1 MLTHDFLVEI
11 GTEELPPKALK
22 TLSDSFTQGIE
33 EGLKAAGL
41 SYANVKSFASPR
53 RLAVRIED
61 LQAQQADIAI
71 EKRGPSKQAAYDKD
85 GQPTRALLGFTQSI
99 GITPDQLEEMET
111 PKGAWLVYRTT
122 EAGQPTRLLLN
133 DIVIQSLHKL
143 PIPKRMRWGAQKVEF
158 VRPVQW
164 VVMLFGDEV
173 VPGEILGIA
182 NGKFTRGHRFHS
194 QGQIALTNAREYE
207 TRLLNEGKVIADY
220 QQRKE
225 KIRAGVQ
232 EAASAHQGIA
242 VIDEALL
249 DEVASLNEWPVPL
262 VGQFEERF
270 LQVPTEALISSMKE
284 HQKYFH
290 MLNAQ
295 GAMMPNFITLANI
308 ESLDPQQ
315 VIEGNERVIRP
326 RLSDAAFFFE
336 TDKQTTLESRR
347 DDLKKIVF
355 QTKLG
360 TVFDKTERVSKLAA
374 KISAAIGGNPADAE
388 RAGQLAKSDL
398 VTEMVLEFTDLQG
411 IMGYHYALHD
421 GENQEVALALNE
433 QYQPKFAGDQLPTTL
448 TGCALSIAEK
458 LDSLVGLFGINQP
471 PTGTKDPFAL
481 RRAAL
486 GVLRILV
493 EKQLPLDLSD
503 LIAWACAEY
512 ANNGQSEALENK
524 ALEQQLINYMLDR
537 FRARYEDEGVS
548 VDVFLAVSA
557 RRPTQPLDFDKR
569 IKAVYA
575 FSQRAEAEALA
586 AANKRVSNIL
596 AKQDTDLTK
605 LQINTAL
612 LTETAEIELAAQL
625 SELSNTVLP
634 LFNEGDYQSAL
645 SLLAGLQTPVDRF
658 FEDVMVMADD
668 LAVRQ
673 NRLALL
679 KQLSDLFLR
688 AADISLLSK

>member
-33 EGLKAAGL
+33 DGLKAAGL
-41 SYANVKSFASPR
+41 GYAHVKSFASPR
-53 RLAVRIED
+53 RLAVCIED
-61 LQAQQADIAI
+61 LEAQQADIAI
-71 EKRGPSKQAAYDKD
+71 EKRGPSKKAAFDND

-122 EAGQPTRLLLN
+122 EAGQPTKLLLN
-133 DIVIQSLHKL
+133 DIVLQSLHKL
-143 PIPKRMRWGAQKVEF
+143 PIPKRMRWGAQRVEF
-158 VRPVQW
+158 VRPLQW
-164 VVMLFGDEV
+164 VVMLFDNQI
-173 VPGEILGIA
+173 VPGEILGIP
-182 NGKFTRGHRFHS
+182 NGNTTRGHRFHS
-194 QGQIALTNAREYE
+194 QGLIEITDARAYE

-220 QQRKE
+220 QKRKE
-225 KIRAGVQ
+225 KIRAGV
-232 EAASAHQGIA
+232 EAAAKAHQGIA

-249 DEVASLNEWPVPL
+249 DEVTSLNEWPVPL
-262 VGQFEERF
+262 VGQFEKRF
-270 LQVPTEALISSMKE
+270 LEVPTEALISSMKE

-290 MLNAQ
+290 MLDEQ
-295 GAMMPNFITLANI
+295 GAMLPNFITLANI
-308 ESLDPQQ
+308 ESKDPQQ

-336 TDKQTTLESRR
+336 TDKQIKLEARR
-347 DDLKKIVF
+347 EDLKKIVF

-360 TVFDKTERVSKLAA
+360 TVFDKTERVSGLAA
-374 KISAAIGGNPADAE
+374 KISAAIGGNPTDAE

-433 QYQPKFAGDQLPTTL
+433 QYQPKFAGDELPTTL

-493 EKQLPLDLSD
+493 EKKLPLDLSD
-503 LIAWACAEY
+503 LIAWAYAEY
-512 ANNGQSEALENK
+512 ADNGQSDALENK
-524 ALEQQLINYMLDR
+524 DLEAQLITYLLDR

-569 IKAVYA
+569 VKAVYA
-575 FSQRAEAEALA
+575 FAQRPEAQALA
-586 AANKRVSNIL
+586 SANKRVSNIL
-596 AKQDTDLTK
+596 AKQDADLDA
-605 LQINTAL
+605 LQIDTAL
-612 LTETAEIELAAQL
+612 LSEAAELELAKQVSAL
-625 SELSNTVLP
+625 SEQVVP
-634 LFNEGDYQSAL
+634 LFNAGDYQSAL
-645 SLLAGLQTPVDRF
+645 SLLASLQGPVDRF
-658 FEDVMVMADD
+658 FDEVMVMADD
-668 LAVRQ
+668 PAIRK
-673 NRLALL
+673 NRLVLL